1 MSEPATMECNPHL
14 RCTASQMQTTPSR
27 YTPRLEPTTSIGHL
41 VLEIKPRGSGDENVN
56 LAPFQ
61 VVFKRVVKTRWP
73 FGGTFCI
80 RELILGA
87 LGLFFVR
94 VSSNLPENEF
104 KYFPLPHKGLLEP
117 CFTVC
122 SQTSSYHPDYFLTQT
137 PTTRLDTNSDKKRF
151 LPFNFNATKTY
162 KCYPITTTYTSLF
175 FFIQRKIIS

>member
-73 FGGTFCI
+73 FGGIFCI

-87 LGLFFVR
+87 LRLFFVR

-104 KYFPLPHKGLLEP
+104 KYFPLPHKG
-117 CFTVC
+117 
-122 SQTSSYHPDYFLTQT
+122 HPDYFLTQT

-151 LPFNFNATKTY
+151 LPFNLNATKTY